1 MLKDIDSDTLTREV
15 EKEDN
20 LGYDQVKSKL
30 LSRKNRTMDAFS
42 ICQLAKEALESETQ
56 AEILYYSLENE
67 VKRNLPNYYP
77 ESHYNEA
84 LPKIIEG
91 VKRNIQRFPTVYK
104 IDVNNLDSSDQEQ
117 TQLLEKKLI
126 NFFTT
131 IAKRKCIDVYR
142 PHKKDPKNISSD
154 QPVNDD
160 DENYTVG
167 ETIAEN
173 KPTGLDKIL
182 QDQLIKIGAKLEQY
196 ILTDPNDELKNQKIG
211 KLPKETDYQELL
223 KLFFL
228 DGLTVAQISRKLDIS
243 NQTLYSQLK
252 IDLKRNNC
260 LRFIQQKAIELGYIK
275 E

>member
-1 MLKDIDSDTLTREV
+1 MLKDIDSNTLTREA

-20 LGYDQVKSKL
+20 LDYDQVKSKL
-30 LSRKNRTMDAFS
+30 LSRKNKTMDAFS
-42 ICQLAKEALESETQ
+42 ICQLAKEALVSGDK
-56 AEILYYSLENE
+56 AENLYHALENE
-67 VKRNLPNYYP
+67 VKKNIPNYYP

-91 VKRNIQRFPTVYK
+91 VKRNIQRFPTTYK
-104 IDVNNLDSSDQEQ
+104 IDVNNLNCSDQDQ
-117 TQLLEKKLI
+117 TQLLKKKLI

-131 IAKRKCIDVYR
+131 IAIRKCIEVYR
-142 PHKKDPKNISSD
+142 RHKNDPDTISTN

-160 DENYTVG
+160 KNYTVE

-173 KPTGLDKIL
+173 KPTGIDKIL